1 METAQDVSTAV
12 KWATRNDC
20 AIAVRGGGHAT
31 SGSSSIEG
39 GLVID
44 LSKMRRVS
52 VNAQENTILCEG
64 GCIWEDVDM
73 AGAEHGL
80 AAVGGTVNHTG
91 VVSIELS
98 ICFHHR
104 KMNGSRCLIS

>member
-1 METAQDVSTAV
+1 VALVQTAQDISTTV
-12 KWATRNDC
+12 KWAVRNN
-20 AIAVRGGGHAT
+20 APIAVKGGGHAT

-44 LSKMRRVS
+44 LSNMRKVS
-52 VNAQENTILCEG
+52 VNTEDNTILCQG

-91 VVSIELS
+91 VVSQHFAL
-98 ICFHHR
+98 
-104 KMNGSRCLIS
+104 RCG